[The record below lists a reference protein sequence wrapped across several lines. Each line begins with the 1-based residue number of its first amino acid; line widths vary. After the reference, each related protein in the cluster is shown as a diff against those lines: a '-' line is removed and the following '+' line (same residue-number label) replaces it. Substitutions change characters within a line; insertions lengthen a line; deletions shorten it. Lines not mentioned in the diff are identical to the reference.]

1 MRNTYFLGG
10 ASPDGFET
18 DFYREQRHCCGIL
31 LKGGPGTGKSTLMK
45 RVAAAFPED
54 DVSVYHC
61 ASDPRS
67 LDAVVLEQRGIYVA
81 DATAP
86 HEAGTPLPGVTGI
99 LLDLAA
105 GIGTET
111 MQDAAETVRALYA
124 ANQAA
129 HLQARKGFAGIAALE
144 AQIIAAGER
153 ALLRGKLQ
161 RYAEGLAGRILPKKN
176 GTQGRLLYRQRIAVT
191 PDGRQAFL
199 PQDFD
204 LIVLSDPARTA
215 AVMLLRLL
223 AEAAAERGLTAELT
237 RSLTRADRAAVMMV
251 LPEQKLILAAEEAL
265 PRDAEA
271 VPVTVLHL
279 RRFYDADM
287 LRQHRTL
294 IRFCAKSA
302 AAAEEQT
309 AALLRDALR
318 IHDELETHYIRV
330 LDTKQLD
337 RTADAL
343 IDQIKHDQT

>member
-10 ASPDGFET
+10 ASPEGFET
-18 DFYREQRHCCGIL
+18 DFWNGQRHCYGIL

-45 RVAAAFPED
+45 RIAAAFPDE

-67 LDAVVLEQRGIYVA
+67 LDAVVLEQRGIYAA

-86 HEAGTPLPGVTGI
+86 HEAGTPLPGVTGEVV
-99 LLDLAA
+99 DLAA
-105 GIGTET
+105 GICAEK
-111 MQDAAETVRALYA
+111 MQGSAEAVRALYA

-144 AQIIAAGER
+144 AQIMEAGEQ
-153 ALLRGKLQ
+153 ALLKSKLQ

-237 RSLTRADRAAVMMV
+237 RSLTRADRAAVMLV
-251 LPEQKLILAAEEAL
+251 LPEQKLVLAAEDAL
-265 PRDAEA
+265 PRDAET
-271 VPVTVLHL
+271 VPVTVLQL
-279 RRFYDADM
+279 RRFYDADL
-287 LRQHRTL
+287 LRQHRAL
-294 IRFCAKSA
+294 IRFCTKSA

-318 IHDELETHYIRV
+318 IHDELEAHYIRV
-330 LDTKQLD
+330 LDTERLD

-343 IDQIKHDQT
+343 IDRLKHYQT